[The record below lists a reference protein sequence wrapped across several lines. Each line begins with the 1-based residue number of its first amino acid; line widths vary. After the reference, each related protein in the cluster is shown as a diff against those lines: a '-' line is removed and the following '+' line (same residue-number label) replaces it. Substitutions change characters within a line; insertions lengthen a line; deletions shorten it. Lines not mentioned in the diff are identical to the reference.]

1 MKDEDIQI
9 EDHSGDRKY
18 FTMIPNYIR
27 NHSTA
32 IDQALYFNMKSYAGD
47 NGTCFV
53 SKRNLASK
61 MGIGRTALTKSIKY
75 LIDHKWI
82 AEVGFKTIKTSGG
95 DQKVSVYRI
104 NDIWALNQAFYSQG
118 GSETAPLSDSKVGL
132 KQQGGGSE
140 TATKKIDNK
149 EDNTSNFSNLKSG
162 ETSSLSEGTVT
173 TPPKDTRFDSV
184 AELDKNGDV
193 LDPKNNPKNIP
204 FNFSAYMAKLK
215 NSNKES
221 YKILH
226 LYWSYK
232 KINIQTLKQ
241 VQLQYGMDIKF
252 AEALSGYPRQ
262 KIVEAFKL
270 AKDES
275 EEKNFDWKLSTVF
288 KKITTI
294 QND

>member
-1 MKDEDIQI
+1 
-9 EDHSGDRKY
+9 
-18 FTMIPNYIR
+18 MIPNYIR

-149 EDNTSNFSNLKSG
+149 EDRTAISKKSQIPA
-162 ETSSLSEGTVT
+162 SSLS
-173 TPPKDTRFDSV
+173 DSRYDSV
-184 AELDKNGDV
+184 ADLAPDGSVETESDK
-193 LDPKNNPKNIP
+193 PENIH
-204 FNFSAYMAKLK
+204 FNFEAFLNGLRKSK
-215 NSNKES
+215 NHAHKTVA
-221 YKILH
+221 
-226 LYWSYK
+226 LYWVK
-232 KINIQTLKQ
+232 KGIRPENFKQAKQELGKDLK
-241 VQLQYGMDIKF
+241 YASG
-252 AEALSGYPRQ
+252 LSGYTGEQ
-262 KIVEAFKL
+262 ILNAINVTSEHAEELKYDWSLKTVSEKI
-270 AKDES
+270 S
-275 EEKNFDWKLSTVF
+275 RIN
-288 KKITTI
+288 I
-294 QND
+294 NN